1 MEGKDIMM
9 KTNNLLPRVDVDHL
23 PLLVYFEKAGLLTG
37 FLVSFAL
44 PSLNGPARIVFL
56 IGLALWIAS
65 VTVADGLDMMGRY
78 SSKSVIAGVII
89 PFAIELYT
97 ASFMGA
103 DSIPGMI
110 IAAIVAV
117 LSVYMTT
124 IVAQRLEPPDIALQ
138 RADADM

>member
-1 MEGKDIMM
+1 ME
-9 KTNNLLPRVDVDHL
+9 TNKQTPSVDVDHL

-37 FLVSFAL
+37 FLISFAL

-65 VTVADGLDMMGRY
+65 VIVADGLDMMGRY
-78 SSKSVIAGVII
+78 SSKSVTAGVII

-103 DSIPGMI
+103 GSIPGMI
-110 IAAIVAV
+110 IAAIAAV

-124 IVAQRLEPPDIALQ
+124 IVAQRLETPGIALQ
-138 RADADM
+138 RFDAGM